1 MTRGAPE
8 KWSASALF
16 RKRGN
21 RHIRGWAELATHCT
35 LGDQGKTA
43 AGALIRG
50 VLDPTADH
58 PLNRPALAQA
68 GVGLPAFNY
77 RSPRMVV

>member
-21 RHIRGWAELATHCT
+21 RHIRDWAELATHCT
-35 LGDQGKTA
+35 LGDQGKNSC
-43 AGALIRG
+43 RG
-50 VLDPTADH
+50 SDPA
-58 PLNRPALAQA
+58 
-68 GVGLPAFNY
+68 VF
-77 RSPRMVV
+77 

>member
-35 LGDQGKTA
+35 LGDQGKNSC
-43 AGALIRG
+43 RG
-50 VLDPTADH
+50 SDPA
-58 PLNRPALAQA
+58 
-68 GVGLPAFNY
+68 VF
-77 RSPRMVV
+77 